1 MKETTKTS
9 RTAGYLEK
17 IFRAL
22 KQRQLRRGAG
32 RTHHH
37 HSEHTNGIRSCYRC
51 QDVERGVA
59 TLPEG
64 GRMIEDIIKQV
75 RKAAME
81 LGMEVD
87 ELLEWLRAE
96 NNKKLPWEE

>member
-1 MKETTKTS
+1 MKKTTKTS

-22 KQRQLRRGAG
+22 NNDSFGG
-32 RTHHH
+32 
-37 HSEHTNGIRSCYRC
+37 
-51 QDVERGVA
+51 A

-81 LGMEVD
+81 LNMEVD

-96 NNKKLPWEE
+96 NNKKFPWEE

>member
-1 MKETTKTS
+1 M
-9 RTAGYLEK
+9 
-17 IFRAL
+17 
-22 KQRQLRRGAG
+22 
-32 RTHHH
+32 
-37 HSEHTNGIRSCYRC
+37 
-51 QDVERGVA
+51 A

-64 GRMIEDIIKQV
+64 GSMIEDIIKQV

-81 LGMEVD
+81 LGIEVD

>member
-1 MKETTKTS
+1 M
-9 RTAGYLEK
+9 
-17 IFRAL
+17 
-22 KQRQLRRGAG
+22 
-32 RTHHH
+32 
-37 HSEHTNGIRSCYRC
+37 
-51 QDVERGVA
+51 A

-96 NNKKLPWEE
+96 NNTKLPWEE

>member
-1 MKETTKTS
+1 MNYPK
-9 RTAGYLEK
+9 LIEK
-17 IFRAL
+17 IL
-22 KQRQLRRGAG
+22 EILISKGEWQ
-32 RTHHH
+32 
-37 HSEHTNGIRSCYRC
+37 
-51 QDVERGVA
+51 

-64 GRMIEDIIKQV
+64 GRMIEDIIKQI

-81 LGMEVD
+81 LGIEVD

>member
-1 MKETTKTS
+1 MNYPK
-9 RTAGYLEK
+9 LIEK
-17 IFRAL
+17 IL
-22 KQRQLRRGAG
+22 EILISKGEWQ
-32 RTHHH
+32 
-37 HSEHTNGIRSCYRC
+37 
-51 QDVERGVA
+51 
-59 TLPEG
+59 TLSEG

>member
-1 MKETTKTS
+1 M
-9 RTAGYLEK
+9 
-17 IFRAL
+17 
-22 KQRQLRRGAG
+22 
-32 RTHHH
+32 
-37 HSEHTNGIRSCYRC
+37 
-51 QDVERGVA
+51 A

-81 LGMEVD
+81 LGMGVD

-96 NNKKLPWEE
+96 NNKKFPWEE

>member
-1 MKETTKTS
+1 MNYPK
-9 RTAGYLEK
+9 LIEK
-17 IFRAL
+17 IL
-22 KQRQLRRGAG
+22 EILTSKGEWE
-32 RTHHH
+32 
-37 HSEHTNGIRSCYRC
+37 HSPKEES
-51 QDVERGVA
+51 
-59 TLPEG
+59 
-64 GRMIEDIIKQV
+64 MIENIIKQV

>member
-17 IFRAL
+17 IFRGNINI
-22 KQRQLRRGAG
+22 K
-32 RTHHH
+32 
-37 HSEHTNGIRSCYRC
+37 
-51 QDVERGVA
+51 RGVA